1 MPSSIG
7 RQFVLFAALSL
18 VVVASAV
25 AGGQSEGG
33 TGGGTGTGEDI
44 DYIGIAAVMIRD
56 GNYERAERALQE
68 VDLADE
74 EIDLQRYY
82 TLSGL
87 LALRRGENDQAIE
100 AFTAATEA
108 GQTDPSINV
117 YLAQAYSAEGRY
129 EESIEAIDRV
139 PNLAQF
145 PALYSLLAEGYWRT
159 DQKDRAYD
167 TLDRA
172 IDLFPSQA
180 QFLRQQIFY
189 LIELNLTQAAVEK
202 SRLYIERLEDDP
214 AAYVTVGEALRRG
227 GDPQVAVETLEMGRL
242 LHPGNRQIHL
252 ALAQAYLDLGHS
264 RSAGAMVE
272 RAAAYDASLYF
283 EAAEIYRRA
292 GEFERA
298 LYLNSLVIEEE
309 RKAIQRFHIL
319 LAMERYESAVALE
332 SRLDRVGA
340 LVDDANRYAMAF
352 ALFQTRQFERAIDYI
367 NRIEGSDYFRRATQL
382 RQAIETVRDAESL
395 EVG

>member
-1 MPSSIG
+1 MSMSALRRWIIVFLLLPAGSI
-7 RQFVLFAALSL
+7 
-18 VVVASAV
+18 AV
-25 AGGQSEGG
+25 GAGGQSESGSGG
-33 TGGGTGTGEDI
+33 ADASGEDI

-68 VDLADE
+68 VDLTDE
-74 EIDLQRYY
+74 DIDRQRFY

-87 LALRRGENDQAIE
+87 LALRRGENAGAIE
-100 AFTAATEA
+100 AFTAAVDE

-129 EESIEAIDRV
+129 EESIAAIDRV

-159 DQKDRAYD
+159 DEKDRAYD

-172 IDLFPSQA
+172 IELFPSQA

-202 SRLYIERLEDDP
+202 SRAYLQRLENDP

-227 GDPQVAVETLEMGRL
+227 GDPEEAALTLEIGRL
-242 LHPGNRQIHL
+242 LHPANRQIHL
-252 ALAQAYLDLGHS
+252 ALAQAYLDLDQP

-272 RAAAYDASLYF
+272 RAAVSDPTLYF
-283 EAAEIYRRA
+283 EAAEIYRRS

-298 LYLNSLVIEEE
+298 LYLNSLVTEEE

-319 LAMERYESAVALE
+319 LSMERYESAVALE
-332 SRLDRVGA
+332 SRLERVGG
-340 LVDDANRYAMAF
+340 LSDDANRYALAF
-352 ALFQTRQFERAIDYI
+352 ALFQTGQFDRAVAYI
-367 NRIEGSDYFRRATQL
+367 NRIESADYFRRATQL
-382 RQAIETVRDAESL
+382 RQAIETIREAESL
-395 EVG
+395 EV